1 MTDNTTEPG
10 LAPLQPDRLKGEKTM
25 KVKTFLNKMM
35 MSSSVNVV
43 RIEQF
48 GYTKIEY
55 DEADLRLSDYGE
67 WGNETVKTFV
77 IHNNVLVINV

>member
-1 MTDNTTEPG
+1 
-10 LAPLQPDRLKGEKTM
+10 M

-35 MSSSVNVV
+35 MSSSVNTV
-43 RIEQF
+43 RVEKF
-48 GYTKIEY
+48 GYTKVEY
-55 DEADLRLSDYGE
+55 DEADLRLMDYGE